1 MNLTQ
6 WARSQG
12 VSPRTA
18 FRWFE
23 SDTLPVAAVR
33 INSRSILVQQPLGDS
48 PSGVALYARVS
59 SHDQKDDLVGQ
70 LTRLEEYA
78 DQQGLNVVARVGEVG
93 SGMSGR
99 RAKITLL
106 LRDPEVG
113 TIVVEHRDRLGR
125 MNIELI
131 EAALAGAGRSITV
144 VEESELDDDLV
155 RDMTEVM
162 TSFCARLYGRRGAA
176 NRARRAIAQTQVAS

>member
-1 MNLTQ
+1 
-6 WARSQG
+6 
-12 VSPRTA
+12 
-18 FRWFE
+18 
-23 SDTLPVAAVR
+23 
-33 INSRSILVQQPLGDS
+33 
-48 PSGVALYARVS
+48 
-59 SHDQKDDLVGQ
+59 